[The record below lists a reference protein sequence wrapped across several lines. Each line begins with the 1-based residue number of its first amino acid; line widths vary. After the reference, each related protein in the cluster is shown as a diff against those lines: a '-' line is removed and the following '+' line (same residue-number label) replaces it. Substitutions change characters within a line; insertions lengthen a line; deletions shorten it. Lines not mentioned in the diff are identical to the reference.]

1 MIKFNNVLYKV
12 NRVRSRYA
20 STDLLRLHASERD
33 LAFDQQLWDCFVSSL
48 TQEDIRYYPNVDKAY
63 DIVAQMTGINKECLS
78 LAEGSDRILTNIFQ
92 CFALRGFNVVSTNP
106 CFPMYKI
113 YAQLQGSTFV
123 GVDYKTDK
131 FPFNEFVE
139 SIDEQASLVI
149 ISNPSSPV
157 GDTLTIE
164 QLTKIADRCKHYGC
178 ILAVDEAYIEFS
190 DVESAVS
197 LIDEYNLIVIRT
209 FSKAHGAAG
218 TRIGYSV
225 SNLAIK
231 NCLNKVASM
240 NELSG
245 LSVKWLEAMFS
256 YDDTVKY
263 VGLVKQ
269 HRLSLIDT
277 LIKCNVKYIDS
288 QTNYVNIQGN
298 IKLDGILSKT
308 ATMPW
313 DGLEYTRVSVPADET
328 NFMKLISEVSKL

>member
-1 MIKFNNVLYKV
+1 
-12 NRVRSRYA
+12 
-20 STDLLRLHASERD
+20 
-33 LAFDQQLWDCFVSSL
+33 
-48 TQEDIRYYPNVDKAY
+48 
-63 DIVAQMTGINKECLS
+63 
-78 LAEGSDRILTNIFQ
+78 
-92 CFALRGFNVVSTNP
+92 
-106 CFPMYKI
+106 MYKI
-113 YAQLQGSTFV
+113 YAQSQGAVFV
-123 GVDYKTDK
+123 GIDYETDK
-131 FPFNEFVE
+131 FPFDQFIK
-139 SIDEQASLVI
+139 SIDEHTSLVI

-164 QLTKIADRCKHYGC
+164 QLIEVADRCKHYGC
-178 ILAVDEAYIEFS
+178 VLAVDEAYIEFS
-190 DVESAVS
+190 DVKSAVS
-197 LIDEYNLIVIRT
+197 LVDKYNLIVIRT

-218 TRIGYSV
+218 IRIGYAV

-245 LSVKWLEAMFS
+245 LSVKWLEAMFF

-263 VGLVKQ
+263 VNLVKQ
-269 HRLSLIDT
+269 HRKSLIDT

-288 QTNYVNIQGN
+288 YTNYINIQGN

-313 DGLEYTRVSVPADET
+313 DSLEYTRVSIPADET